1 MLKSQ
6 GLFSI
11 GGVFM
16 NRKVDGCDDQRP
28 AHSKR
33 TGLGGERVDDK
44 HHTQSQNVYLWHH
57 KAKHHAKMVG

>member
-1 MLKSQ
+1 
-6 GLFSI
+6 
-11 GGVFM
+11 M